1 MLTTRK
7 LTQGY
12 SASNPVFSGLDAEF
26 PSGVTALLG
35 PNGAGKTTL
44 LRSLAGQLRPRDGSV
59 YISGKPLQK
68 LTWRELGQ
76 SIGYLPQKITFDPR
90 LTVAE
95 FASYIG
101 WVRGVARSNIDAS
114 VCKNLRD
121 VDIDDLANKKMGSL
135 SGGQLQRAGLAAANV
150 GDPQILL
157 LDEPTAG
164 LDPVQRVKFRKLLG
178 AHLAD
183 TVIISTHLIEDI
195 VHVAETV
202 LVFDQGTI
210 RFSGT
215 VAELENLGSHA
226 GTDTRDMSLA
236 EAGFMAVLAG
246 ETPQG
251 STS

>member
-1 MLTTRK
+1 M
-7 LTQGY
+7 
-12 SASNPVFSGLDAEF
+12 
-26 PSGVTALLG
+26 LG

-44 LRSLAGQLRPRDGSV
+44 LRTLAGQLRPRDGGV
-59 YISGKPLQK
+59 YLSGKPLQK
-68 LTWRELGQ
+68 ISWRELGQ

-101 WVRGVARSNIDAS
+101 WVRGVARSNIDTS
-114 VCKNLRD
+114 VRTNLHD
-121 VDIDDLANKKMGSL
+121 FDIDNLTNKKMGSL
-135 SGGQLQRAGLAAANV
+135 SGGQLQRAGLAAAKV

-215 VAELENLGSHA
+215 VAELESLGS
-226 GTDTRDMSLA
+226 GTGIDTRDMSLA

-246 ETPQG
+246 ETPRG

>member
-1 MLTTRK
+1 MLTTWK

-44 LRSLAGQLRPRDGSV
+44 LRTLAGQLRPRDGSV
-59 YISGKPLQK
+59 YISEKPLHK
-68 LTWRELGQ
+68 LSWRELGQ

-90 LTVAE
+90 LTAAE

-101 WVRGVARSNIDAS
+101 WVRGVARSNIDTS
-114 VCKNLRD
+114 VRTNLHD
-121 VDIDDLANKKMGSL
+121 FDIDDLTNKKMGSL
-135 SGGQLQRAGLAAANV
+135 SGGQLQRAGLAAAKV

-195 VHVAETV
+195 VHVTETV

-215 VAELENLGSHA
+215 VAELESLGS
-226 GTDTRDMSLA
+226 GTGIDTRDMSLA